1 MAMKK
6 SFLPKTLGL
15 LLGLSC
21 LSSCKDFLDTLP
33 ESTIAPQTYYN
44 TEAQL
49 TAALMAVYSEMGN
62 SDESTYSRF
71 LSLEAPSANDEQL
84 LRSNAAVAV
93 SAYNFD
99 ASYANLVNCWTD
111 LYEGINRANA
121 LLENIDKSQASPAAK
136 EQIRAEALFLRAY
149 YYFVLVGYWGDVP
162 LKLSSTTSA
171 QNVNMAR
178 TPAAEVYAQIIG
190 DMTKAEAVLKNNTD
204 WGNTGRISKTA
215 AAGMLARVC
224 LHAAG
229 RLGDQSKYADART
242 WALKVMNSGL
252 HSLNSDYSQIF
263 KNESADVYDLREC
276 LWEVEFNGNGVGNVY
291 REIERFGSTLGI
303 PNNNETVGFMQGQ
316 YVATGVQFQLYGTGD
331 LRRDW
336 NIAPFTYT
344 GQDATK
350 AQIPYAATYVW
361 GRYIA
366 KWRRQYQ
373 TIAFAKNFGPTNWP
387 LLRYSDILLMFAEA
401 DNEVNGGPTTAAY
414 LAVNQVR
421 RRGYGLPIATASAV
435 ADTRAGQSKA
445 DFFNTLKD
453 ERARELAFEGHRKLD
468 LLRWGNFLT
477 VMKGMV
483 PIINTQAPSSANSS
497 IGYYGRAAT
506 LVPYNNVSQ
515 RDMLWPIPSTEVSLN
530 KSIVQNPGW

>member
-1 MAMKK
+1 MKK
-6 SFLPKTLGL
+6 FFAPKTLGL
-15 LLGLSC
+15 LLALTGF
-21 LSSCKDFLDTLP
+21 SSCKGYLDTLP
-33 ESTIAPQTYYN
+33 ESTISSQTYYN

-62 SDESTYSRF
+62 IDESTYSRF
-71 LSLEAPSANDEQL
+71 LSLEAPSATDEQL
-84 LRSNAAVAV
+84 LRSNANVAV

-99 ASYANLVNCWTD
+99 ASYANIVNCWSD

-121 LLENIDKSQASPAAK
+121 LLENIDKSQASSAVK

-162 LKLSSTTSA
+162 LKLTSTESA
-171 QNVNMAR
+171 QNVTLAR
-178 TPAAEVYAQIIG
+178 TPAKEVYAQIIK
-190 DMTKAEAVLKNNTD
+190 DMTLAEGVLKNNTD

-224 LHAAG
+224 LYAAG
-229 RLGDQSKYADART
+229 RLPDASKYADART

-252 HSLNSDYSQIF
+252 HTLNSDYSQIF
-263 KNESADVYDLREC
+263 KNESADIYDLKEC

-291 REIERFGSTLGI
+291 REIERFGSTIGI

-316 YVATGVQFQLYGTGD
+316 YVATGVQYQLYGTGD

-373 TIAFAKNFGPTNWP
+373 VITYAKNFGPTNWP
-387 LLRYSDILLMFAEA
+387 LLRYSDVLLMFAEA
-401 DNEVNGGPTTAAY
+401 DNEVNGGPTPAAY
-414 LAVNQVR
+414 TALNQVR
-421 RRGYGLPIATASAV
+421 RRGYGLPVATASAV
-435 ADTRAGQSKA
+435 ADAPATLTKA
-445 DFFNTLKD
+445 TFFNYLKD
-453 ERARELAFEGHRKLD
+453 ERARELAFEGLRKLD

-477 VMKGMV
+477 VMKAMV
-483 PIINTQAPSSANSS
+483 PIITTQAPSAANSG

-515 RDMLWPIPSTEVSLN
+515 RDLLWPIPSTEVSLN
-530 KSIVQNPGW
+530 KAIVQNPGW